1 MNKYYR
7 KTKGYISD
15 GIKLMEAWVATK
27 QCMKLLGE
35 HWIGIPFPA
44 RQQDRIW
51 STGRELDGIANVR
64 IEDALYELGG
74 DIWTQFHSATYEQ
87 DPLAA
92 VEAVI
97 SLWRSTRQ

>member
-1 MNKYYR
+1 MSRYYR
-7 KTKGYISD
+7 KTKGYIPD

-27 QCMKLLGE
+27 RCMKLLDV
-35 HWIGIPFPA
+35 HWIGIPFLA

-64 IEDALYELGG
+64 IEDALCELSG
-74 DIWTQFHSATYEQ
+74 DIWQEFYSATHKQ
-87 DPLAA
+87 DPISA

-97 SLWRSTRQ
+97 ELWRSKQ